1 MRRARDPRHV
11 YGPNLAPMV
20 DVVLVILI
28 FFMASIVF
36 VGPEWFLPAALPA
49 QQPRNPAESLD
60 PFALPDPT
68 LSVRLEIIDGG
79 PVVSGLGSGSVALG
93 EFEAHARAQL
103 GGANAQSIKIRLS
116 AAAGVTWQH
125 VVTAQDVLTRVG
137 VRQIAIDPAV
147 R

>member
-1 MRRARDPRHV
+1 MRRTRDPRHV

-49 QQPRNPAESLD
+49 QQARPRESLD

-68 LSVRLEIIDGG
+68 LSVRLAVENGT
-79 PVVSGLGSGSVALG
+79 PTVRGLGPGAVSLA
-93 EFEAHARAQL
+93 EFEAHAQAQL
-103 GGANAQSIKIRLS
+103 GGADAQAIKVRLS
-116 AAAGVTWQH
+116 AAPGVSWQH

-137 VRQIAIDPAV
+137 VRQIAIDPTA